1 MGDDRRL
8 LRPTQNV
15 LRDGMVEL
23 GFGEPD
29 PTLLPVD
36 LVAEAAAGV
45 LRQFGP
51 GAISYG
57 YMRGPV
63 PLRELIAARISAREA
78 CSATQADVFITA
90 GNSQALDLAMSMFT
104 RPRDVVLVESPTYG
118 LALRTMRDHD
128 VDIVSLPLDGDG
140 VDLDALEREI
150 GRLRAAGRTVSLL
163 YTIPTFHNPAGACLG
178 LERRRRLV
186 AMASAHDLVVVED
199 DVYRELVYEGA
210 APPALWTLDREAPIL
225 RLGSFSKSLTPGLRV
240 GWINAR
246 PDLLRHL
253 DTAGVL
259 DSGGNPTQFAA
270 CLVAR
275 VLDGGGYDAHVERL
289 RAAYRARRDVLHAA
303 LREYLPAGC
312 SWRVPAGGFFIW
324 LRLPPGLR
332 ASELLPVAEAHGV
345 AFAPGSRFC
354 ADGDDGSIRLSF
366 SLFDEGALREGARRL
381 GAAMA
386 VAVARS

>member
-1 MGDDRRL
+1 
-8 LRPTQNV
+8 
-15 LRDGMVEL
+15 
-23 GFGEPD
+23 
-29 PTLLPVD
+29 
-36 LVAEAAAGV
+36 
-45 LRQFGP
+45 
-51 GAISYG
+51 
-57 YMRGPV
+57 
-63 PLRELIAARISAREA
+63 
-78 CSATQADVFITA
+78 
-90 GNSQALDLAMSMFT
+90 MFT
-104 RPRDVVLVESPTYG
+104 RPRDVVLVEAPTYG
-118 LALRTMRDHD
+118 PALCTMRDHD
-128 VDIVSLPLDGDG
+128 VDIVSVPLDGDG
-140 VDLDALEREI
+140 IDVDVLEREI

-178 LERRRRLV
+178 QERRRRLV

-199 DVYRELVYEGA
+199 DVYRELVYEGV

-246 PDLLRHL
+246 PDLLRRL
-253 DTAGVL
+253 DAAGVL

-275 VLDGGGYDAHVERL
+275 VLEGGGYDAHVDRL

-303 LREYLPAGC
+303 LREHMPAGC

-324 LRLPPGLR
+324 LRLPEGLR

-345 AFAPGSRFC
+345 AFASGSRFC

-366 SLFDEGALREGARRL
+366 SLFDEGALRQGASRL

-386 VAVARS
+386 VACS